1 MTKPS
6 PDEHRI
12 HTALQN
18 PAEAHRDALLGHAE
32 AFFGR
37 LDAARVQGTDIA
49 RVVILDAIRRA
60 AL

>member
-1 MTKPS
+1 MTKPR

-12 HTALQN
+12 HQALTN

-37 LDAARVQGTDIA
+37 LEAARIEGVDIA
-49 RVVILDAIRRA
+49 KVVILDAIRRA